1 MYKNVHFYITSLCTR
16 WKIKI
21 LCYALKTH
29 PNKVKLTLKEMRE
42 SMIPQSIIGP
52 QILNGD
58 DK

>member
-1 MYKNVHFYITSLCTR
+1 MFNFILLACVLYGK
-16 WKIKI
+16 KI
-21 LCYALKTH
+21 LCYTLKTH
-29 PNKVKLTLKEMRE
+29 PNKVKLTLKELRE